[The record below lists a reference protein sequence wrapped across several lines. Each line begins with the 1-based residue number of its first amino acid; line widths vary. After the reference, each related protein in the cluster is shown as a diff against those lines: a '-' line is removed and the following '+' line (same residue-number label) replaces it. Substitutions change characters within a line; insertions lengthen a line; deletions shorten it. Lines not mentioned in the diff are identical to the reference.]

1 MPSNLKPA
9 PLGLTSDLT
18 AKLIG
23 DRPAYGNGVTRV
35 PFGEF
40 RLVDGKKSI
49 DLNTVPSSMEQR
61 AAIWRKPQEGA
72 DA

>member
-18 AKLIG
+18 AKLVG
-23 DRPAYGNGVTRV
+23 DRPAYGKGVVRV

-40 RLVDGKKSI
+40 RLVDGKKRI

-61 AAIWRKPQEGA
+61 AASWRKPREGA